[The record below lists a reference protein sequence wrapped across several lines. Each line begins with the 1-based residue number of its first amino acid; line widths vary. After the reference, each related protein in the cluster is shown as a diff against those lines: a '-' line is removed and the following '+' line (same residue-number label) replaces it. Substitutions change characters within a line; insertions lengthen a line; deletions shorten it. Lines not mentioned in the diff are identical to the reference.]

1 MTYAIECGYRHF
13 DCAWLYGNEE
23 IIGQALKNAINE
35 SNGQL
40 KRKDF
45 FITSKVWYTYSS
57 KVAVRKSLEDSL
69 RELQVDY
76 LDLYYL
82 QWPMQIKV

>member
-23 IIGQALKNAINE
+23 IIGQTLKNAINE